1 MIPHPTPELLAE
13 WNAAEDQDPAI
24 AKLRDLTV
32 EYVTAQG
39 GLTLDIWRLY
49 MGHWFSTNVMMT
61 TDAVPYELDISEL
74 LVINVIRSTD
84 AVIIPRW
91 RRTTEFRRS
100 VRPTAPAH
108 LRLAVQDGG
117 VTGQRS

>member
-1 MIPHPTPELLAE
+1 MHRAASPLHFEVVITYHTPESLAE
-13 WNAAEDQDPAI
+13 WNEAEDHDPAM

-39 GLTLDIWRLY
+39 GLTLDVWRLY

-61 TDAVPYELDISEL
+61 TADVAYELGIPEL
-74 LVINVIRSTD
+74 LALNIVRSTD

-91 RRTTEFRRS
+91 RRTPEFRRS
-100 VRPTAPAH
+100 AGA
-108 LRLAVQDGG
+108 A
-117 VTGQRS
+117 

>member
-1 MIPHPTPELLAE
+1 VISHPTPELLAE

-49 MGHWFSTNVMMT
+49 MGHWFSTNDMMT
-61 TDAVPYELDISEL
+61 TNEVAYELDISEL
-74 LVINVIRSTD
+74 LVINIIRSTD

-100 VRPTAPAH
+100 VRPTTPAH
-108 LRLAVQDGG
+108 LTLAVQDGG